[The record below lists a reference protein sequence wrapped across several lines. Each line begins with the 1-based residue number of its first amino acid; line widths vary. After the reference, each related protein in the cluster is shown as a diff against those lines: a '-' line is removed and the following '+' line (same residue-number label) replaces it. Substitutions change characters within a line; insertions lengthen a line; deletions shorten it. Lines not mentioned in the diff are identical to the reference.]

1 MKDKILK
8 YLNIIG
14 EKLPNLTGNKYTV
27 FVVYSF
33 ILVVFILFIMFVAGW
48 LFNSYLSKKADLQII
63 IEVMK
68 VFCDPGFAAL
78 LLLFLKLGV
87 DNNNN
92 GTADI
97 LEEDKDDKSR
107 RTNY

>member
-8 YLNIIG
+8 YLNVIG

-27 FVVYSF
+27 FVVYSV
-33 ILVVFILFIMFVAGW
+33 ILVVFTLFIMFVGGW
-48 LFNSYLSKKADLQII
+48 IFNCYLNNKADLQII

-78 LLLFLKLGV
+78 LLLILKLGV

-97 LEEDKDDKSR
+97 LEEDKDDISR
-107 RTNY
+107 